1 VYIKNQDTLMF
12 KNLAT
17 ISSIFKGIDE
27 LYKEA
32 TKEEV
37 SEFSSPCK

>member
-1 VYIKNQDTLMF
+1 MQFYFKSEDVLIF
-12 KNLAT
+12 KNLPL

-37 SEFSSPCK
+37 SDFK